1 MKKYRV
7 LQSTSFAML
16 ICGSALLAG
25 CQTDS
30 PSQPTASPVPN
41 VGFSADVTQ
50 VAIDACRAA
59 LAQEA
64 PGAEIE
70 VTGTEFSQANSAV
83 YMALGPQRAPWRCLV
98 SNDGRVSEVMFMGS
112 EGAL

>member
-1 MKKYRV
+1 MMQKFSIVALSV
-7 LQSTSFAML
+7 LCAFGLSACSETANEGASMQPS
-16 ICGSALLAG
+16 GS
-25 CQTDS
+25 S
-30 PSQPTASPVPN
+30 MPN

-50 VAIDACRAA
+50 VAIDACRNA

-64 PGAEIE
+64 PGTAIE
-70 VTGTEFSQANSAV
+70 VTGSEFSQANSAV

-98 SNDGRVSEVMFMGS
+98 SNDGRGAEVMFMGS

>member
-1 MKKYRV
+1 M
-7 LQSTSFAML
+7 
-16 ICGSALLAG
+16 
-25 CQTDS
+25 
-30 PSQPTASPVPN
+30 
-41 VGFSADVTQ
+41 TQ

-64 PGAEIE
+64 PNTAIE
-70 VTGTEFSQANSAV
+70 VTGSEFSQANSVV

-98 SNDGRVSEVMFMGS
+98 SNGGQVSEIMFMGS